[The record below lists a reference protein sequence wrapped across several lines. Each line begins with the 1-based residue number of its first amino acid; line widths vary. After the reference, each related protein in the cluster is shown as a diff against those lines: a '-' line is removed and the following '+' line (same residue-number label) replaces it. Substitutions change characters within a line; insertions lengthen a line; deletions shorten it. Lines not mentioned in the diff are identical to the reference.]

1 MKYLRD
7 ESVEV
12 TQRPQGVSFGHPNI
26 AWPVESA
33 KDTEKQAVK
42 VEEIQYVWYPD
53 LQVKSCFK
61 NKRVIRCVR
70 Y

>member
-12 TQRPQGVSFGHPNI
+12 TQRPPGVSLGHPNI
-26 AWPVESA
+26 AWPVKSA
-33 KDTEKQAVK
+33 KDMEKQVVK
-42 VEEIQYVWYPD
+42 VEEIRCVWYPD
-53 LQVKSCFK
+53 IQVKRYFK
-61 NKRVIRCVR
+61 TKRVIRCVR